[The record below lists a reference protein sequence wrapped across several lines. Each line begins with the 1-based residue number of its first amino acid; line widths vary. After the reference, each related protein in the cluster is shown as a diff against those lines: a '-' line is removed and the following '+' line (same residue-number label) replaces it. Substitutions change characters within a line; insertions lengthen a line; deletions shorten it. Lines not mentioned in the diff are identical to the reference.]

1 MKTVLFCKTVDL
13 NEVCMDYTCNSLK
26 DLITTSEDGFNLVLS
41 IDSQKLFRFGMYHYD
56 SEDGYCEQSLNKFWS
71 LLEELGISKG
81 SYQPAVRTNIAEL
94 AEELLPFA
102 DSPYED
108 DFCIV
113 DSSIYVHQERVA
125 DIVEVEEFSKESIKI
140 SAEFIS
146 NSVCILQE
154 EL

>member
-71 LLEELGISKG
+71 LLEELGASSSFCTSCTSG
-81 SYQPAVRTNIAEL
+81 SSV
-94 AEELLPFA
+94 
-102 DSPYED
+102 
-108 DFCIV
+108 V
-113 DSSIYVHQERVA
+113 DNGCASSSGPPV
-125 DIVEVEEFSKESIKI
+125 
-140 SAEFIS
+140 
-146 NSVCILQE
+146 SVY
-154 EL
+154 